1 MNIPVLVTYSNY
13 GYIDFAKNLILSLAK
28 VVKHHKLHFYCLD
41 KQTYEELSK
50 QPHDF
55 LILELC
61 ECDVSSEFQ
70 NYNAKEYNK
79 IVHNKMSILRK
90 AFEKY
95 SFIHFIDCD
104 VVCLREPDESHYAK
118 YSQYDVMFQYD
129 WKFVGITPVA
139 RYGLW
144 QCTGN
149 MSMRKTDGTMYLI
162 SQIEESQIKYKIRN
176 DQECLGDI
184 FLRENIRDIRQ
195 YKKTSC
201 SVYPVEEYTNG
212 AWKGDWSKIYFFHAN
227 HVIGKQAK
235 IDLLKRFN
243 QWFIQ

>member
-1 MNIPVLVTYSNY
+1 MDIPVLITYSNY

-28 VVKHHKLHFYCLD
+28 VLKHHKLHFYCLD

-50 QPHDF
+50 QSHDF

-70 NYNAKEYNK
+70 NYETKEYKK
-79 IVHNKMSILRK
+79 IVHTKMSILRQ
-90 AFEKY
+90 AFQRY

-104 VVCLREPDESHYAK
+104 VVCMKEPDESHYAK
-118 YSQYDVMFQYD
+118 YSQFDVIFQYD
-129 WKFVGITPVA
+129 WKFVGNAPIVH
-139 RYGLW
+139 YGLW

-149 MSMRKTDGTMYLI
+149 MSMRKTEGTMYLI
-162 SQIEESQIKYKIRN
+162 SQIEEYQIRYPERN
-176 DQECLGDI
+176 DQECLAEI
-184 FLRENIRDIRQ
+184 FLDAKIRDVR
-195 YKKTSC
+195 YYRKTRF

-212 AWKGDWSKIYFFHAN
+212 AWEGDRSKIYFFHAN